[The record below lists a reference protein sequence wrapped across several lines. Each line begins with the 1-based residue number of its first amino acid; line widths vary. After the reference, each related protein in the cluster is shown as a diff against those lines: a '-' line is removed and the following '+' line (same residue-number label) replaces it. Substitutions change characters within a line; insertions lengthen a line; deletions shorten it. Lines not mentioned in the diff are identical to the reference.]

1 MHSTRETMLLLGLT
15 LASLLRHPP
24 LPDRR
29 AALVGAAGAVLLPRR
44 ACARAPGS
52 EDVDEA
58 LAQIR
63 DAAVALKA
71 LRRDWASYAL
81 IDAEGRAGDV
91 NPARRILGGV
101 APQRGQEAFDVAIA
115 TPLYR
120 CDKAFDAVRKAA
132 LNADSGSWL
141 TSFDIEDFV
150 ERSETVARSLKKAD
164 DAFYSVTFASK
175 GSGQLTAIYDDAK
188 AGVDL
193 ALREF
198 DAVLGLLER
207 AGAPGVS

>member
-1 MHSTRETMLLLGLT
+1 M
-15 LASLLRHPP
+15 
-24 LPDRR
+24 
-29 AALVGAAGAVLLPRR
+29 
-44 ACARAPGS
+44 
-52 EDVDEA
+52 
-58 LAQIR
+58 
-63 DAAVALKA
+63 ALKS

-150 ERSETVARSLKKAD
+150 ERSDDISRALKKAD

-198 DAVLGLLER
+198 DAILGLLAI

>member
-1 MHSTRETMLLLGLT
+1 MFLLSLA

-63 DAAVALKA
+63 DAAVALKS

-101 APQRGQEAFDVAIA
+101 APQRGQEARRRD
-115 TPLYR
+115 R
-120 CDKAFDAVRKAA
+120 DAAVLLRQGLRRGAQGGA
-132 LNADSGSWL
+132 QRRLGL
-141 TSFDIEDFV
+141 
-150 ERSETVARSLKKAD
+150 
-164 DAFYSVTFASK
+164 
-175 GSGQLTAIYDDAK
+175 
-188 AGVDL
+188 AGV
-193 ALREF
+193 
-198 DAVLGLLER
+198 V
-207 AGAPGVS
+207 

>member
-1 MHSTRETMLLLGLT
+1 MFLLGPA

-29 AALVGAAGAVLLPRR
+29 AALVGAAGAAPPR
-44 ACARAPGS
+44 ARAREPGS

-63 DAAVALKA
+63 DAAVALKS

-91 NPARRILGGV
+91 NPARRIFGGV
-101 APQRGQEAFDVAIA
+101 APQRGQEAYDVAIA

-150 ERSETVARSLKKAD
+150 ERSDDISRALKKAD

-198 DAVLGLLER
+198 DAVLGLLAS
-207 AGAPGVS
+207 AGAPGL

>member
-1 MHSTRETMLLLGLT
+1 MLLLGLT
-15 LASLLRHPP
+15 LPSLLRHPP

-71 LRRDWASYAL
+71 LRRDWTSYAL

-132 LNADSGSWL
+132 LNADSGWL

-150 ERSETVARSLKKAD
+150 ERSDDIARALKKAD

-198 DAVLGLLER
+198 DAVLGLLAR

>member
-1 MHSTRETMLLLGLT
+1 MLLLSLT

-52 EDVDEA
+52 EDVGEA

-63 DAAVALKA
+63 DAAVALKS

-150 ERSETVARSLKKAD
+150 ERSDDIARALKKAD

>member
-1 MHSTRETMLLLGLT
+1 MFLLSLA

-150 ERSETVARSLKKAD
+150 ERSDDIARALKKAD

-198 DAVLGLLER
+198 DAVLGLLDR

>member
-1 MHSTRETMLLLGLT
+1 MFLLGLA

-63 DAAVALKA
+63 DAAVALKS

-101 APQRGQEAFDVAIA
+101 APQRGQEAYDVAIA

-150 ERSETVARSLKKAD
+150 ERSDDIARALKKAD

-198 DAVLGLLER
+198 DAVLGLLNS

>member
-1 MHSTRETMLLLGLT
+1 MLLLGLA

-52 EDVDEA
+52 EDVGEA

-150 ERSETVARSLKKAD
+150 ERSDDIARALKKAD

-188 AGVDL
+188 AGVEL
-193 ALREF
+193 AEGQV
-198 DAVLGLLER
+198 DAVLGLLAS

>member
-1 MHSTRETMLLLGLT
+1 MLLLSLT

-52 EDVDEA
+52 EDVGEA

-63 DAAVALKA
+63 DAAVALKS

-150 ERSETVARSLKKAD
+150 ERSDDISRALKKAD

>member
-1 MHSTRETMLLLGLT
+1 MFLLSLA
-15 LASLLRHPP
+15 LASLLRHPPLPDRRAALVGHPP

-52 EDVDEA
+52 EDVGEA

-132 LNADSGSWL
+132 LNADSGWL
-141 TSFDIEDFV
+141 ASFDIEDFV
-150 ERSETVARSLKKAD
+150 ERSDGKPRHSPATSCRPARPRLSAHVIG
-164 DAFYSVTFASK
+164 AAQGPMSSGASRAK
-175 GSGQLTAIYDDAK
+175 RSSGKTAIAT
-188 AGVDL
+188 
-193 ALREF
+193 
-198 DAVLGLLER
+198 
-207 AGAPGVS
+207 

>member
-1 MHSTRETMLLLGLT
+1 MLLLGLT

-63 DAAVALKA
+63 DAAVALKS

-150 ERSETVARSLKKAD
+150 ERSDDISRALKKAD

-198 DAVLGLLER
+198 DAVLGLLAR

>member
-1 MHSTRETMLLLGLT
+1 MLLLGLT
-15 LASLLRHPP
+15 LPSLLRHPP

-52 EDVDEA
+52 EDVGEA

-63 DAAVALKA
+63 DAAVALKS

-132 LNADSGSWL
+132 LNADSGWL

-150 ERSETVARSLKKAD
+150 ERSDDIARALKKAD

-198 DAVLGLLER
+198 DAVLGLLAR

>member
-1 MHSTRETMLLLGLT
+1 MLLLGLT

-29 AALVGAAGAVLLPRR
+29 AALGGAAGAVLLPRR

-52 EDVDEA
+52 EDVGEA

-63 DAAVALKA
+63 DAAVALKS

-150 ERSETVARSLKKAD
+150 ERSDDIARALKKAD

-198 DAVLGLLER
+198 DAILGLLAI

>member
-1 MHSTRETMLLLGLT
+1 MFLLSLA

-52 EDVDEA
+52 EDVGEA

-63 DAAVALKA
+63 DAAVALKS

-150 ERSETVARSLKKAD
+150 ERSDDIARALKKAD

-198 DAVLGLLER
+198 DAVLGLLAV

>member
-1 MHSTRETMLLLGLT
+1 MLLLGLT

-150 ERSETVARSLKKAD
+150 ERSDDVARALKKAD

-198 DAVLGLLER
+198 DAVLGLLDR

>member
-1 MHSTRETMLLLGLT
+1 MFLLGLGLT

-52 EDVDEA
+52 EDVGEA

-150 ERSETVARSLKKAD
+150 ERSDDISRALKKAD

-198 DAVLGLLER
+198 DAVLGLLAS

>member
-1 MHSTRETMLLLGLT
+1 MFVLS
-15 LASLLRHPP
+15 LALATLLRHPP

-63 DAAVALKA
+63 DAAVALKS

-150 ERSETVARSLKKAD
+150 ERSDDIARALKKAD

-198 DAVLGLLER
+198 DAVLGLLDR

>member
-1 MHSTRETMLLLGLT
+1 MFLLSLA

-150 ERSETVARSLKKAD
+150 ERSDDIARALKRAD

-198 DAVLGLLER
+198 DAVLGLLDR

>member
-1 MHSTRETMLLLGLT
+1 MLLLGLT

-52 EDVDEA
+52 EDVGEA

-150 ERSETVARSLKKAD
+150 ERSDDISRALKKAD

-198 DAVLGLLER
+198 DAILGLLAI

>member
-1 MHSTRETMLLLGLT
+1 MKFCRFGERGQE
-15 LASLLRHPP
+15 R
-24 LPDRR
+24 
-29 AALVGAAGAVLLPRR
+29 
-44 ACARAPGS
+44 PG
-52 EDVDEA
+52 
-58 LAQIR
+58 
-63 DAAVALKA
+63 
-71 LRRDWASYAL
+71 L

-150 ERSETVARSLKKAD
+150 ERSDGKTRHSPATSCRRARP
-164 DAFYSVTFASK
+164 V
-175 GSGQLTAIYDDAK
+175 
-188 AGVDL
+188 
-193 ALREF
+193 
-198 DAVLGLLER
+198 
-207 AGAPGVS
+207 

>member
-1 MHSTRETMLLLGLT
+1 MSRELARRDRVRLDNHHADSTPLAGTRCFSSALT

-44 ACARAPGS
+44 ARARAPGS

-63 DAAVALKA
+63 DAAVALKS

-91 NPARRILGGV
+91 NPARRIFGGV

-132 LNADSGSWL
+132 LNADSGWL
-141 TSFDIEDFV
+141 ASFDIEDFV
-150 ERSETVARSLKKAD
+150 ERSDGKPRHSPATSSPCEA
-164 DAFYSVTFASK
+164 AS
-175 GSGQLTAIYDDAK
+175 
-188 AGVDL
+188 
-193 ALREF
+193 ECM
-198 DAVLGLLER
+198 
-207 AGAPGVS
+207 

>member
-1 MHSTRETMLLLGLT
+1 MFFLSLV
-15 LASLLRHPP
+15 LASLLPHPP
-24 LPDRR
+24 LLDRR

-63 DAAVALKA
+63 DAAVALKS

-150 ERSETVARSLKKAD
+150 ERSDDIARALKRAD

-198 DAVLGLLER
+198 DAVLGLLAS

>member
-1 MHSTRETMLLLGLT
+1 MFLLGLT

-150 ERSETVARSLKKAD
+150 ERSDDIARALKKAD

-175 GSGQLTAIYDDAK
+175 GSGQLIAIYDDAK

-198 DAVLGLLER
+198 DAVLGLLAV

>member
-1 MHSTRETMLLLGLT
+1 MLTRDE
-15 LASLLRHPP
+15 LLR
-24 LPDRR
+24 RKN
-29 AALVGAAGAVLLPRR
+29 AFSV
-44 ACARAPGS
+44 
-52 EDVDEA
+52 E
-58 LAQIR
+58 
-63 DAAVALKA
+63 AAVARLERETLKWCRRMLQNSPTA
-71 LRRDWASYAL
+71 LQCL
-81 IDAEGRAGDV
+81 
-91 NPARRILGGV
+91 
-101 APQRGQEAFDVAIA
+101 
-115 TPLYR
+115 
-120 CDKAFDAVRKAA
+120 KAA

-150 ERSETVARSLKKAD
+150 ERSDDIARALKKAD

-198 DAVLGLLER
+198 DAVLGLLDR